1 MSNSE
6 SSSHLREEV
15 RFLNK
20 ISRKKYKLVFE
31 YSGVQLI
38 TTSKRFARRE
48 ITGVQLLDKETMH
61 HILHALINYRMNE
74 KY

>member
-1 MSNSE
+1 MTIDSN
-6 SSSHLREEV
+6 HLREEV
-15 RFLNK
+15 KFLNR
-20 ISRKKYKLVFE
+20 ISRKKRYKLIFE

-48 ITGVQLLDKETMH
+48 ITGLVDKDTMH
-61 HILHALINYRMNE
+61 KVLHAIINYRNNE

>member
-1 MSNSE
+1 MSNSDIN
-6 SSSHLREEV
+6 SSHLIKEV

-20 ISRKKYKLVFE
+20 NSRKKYKLIFE

-48 ITGVQLLDKETMH
+48 ITGLVDKDTMH
-61 HILHALINYRMNE
+61 KVLHAIINYRNNE